1 MLTSTHTGIRCIRVR
16 TVLQPRTTHNSQRK
30 GDILANASTRTF
42 LDDKESFEAIVDTL
56 EPTLLAEYR
65 SYAAL
70 SLEAVFPNRVMV
82 MYKLV
87 SGAPAD
93 INVLTFG
100 DISVTRHMGPV
111 FSLSDGTNDFEVGLK
126 PVKWKDLDVFL
137 HVPQNF
143 IFKWKGK
150 RAARGDVQFM
160 PHYAILIKTRSKE
173 HVQIENHAYCVTL
186 NNFKERFPNVDVRYP
201 SKSR

>member
-1 MLTSTHTGIRCIRVR
+1 M
-16 TVLQPRTTHNSQRK
+16 
-30 GDILANASTRTF
+30 ANANTRTF

-56 EPTLLAEYR
+56 EPALLAEYR
-65 SYAAL
+65 SYEAL

-82 MYKLV
+82 AYRLV
-87 SGAPAD
+87 KGAPTD
-93 INVLTFG
+93 MSILTFG
-100 DISVTRHMGPV
+100 DISVTRHIGPV
-111 FSLSDGTNDFEVGLK
+111 FALSDGTNDFEVGLK
-126 PVKWKDLDVFL
+126 PMKWKDLDLFL
-137 HVPQNF
+137 QVPQNF

-150 RAARGDVQFM
+150 RATRGDVQFI

-201 SKSR
+201 NKSK